1 MKPVIDKII
10 AAAIDLTPQQYGN
23 YVITHILQNG
33 PEEEKIAIIES
44 IMDNILRLSLIQL
57 GSNVVEACLK
67 TGLEPYREA
76 ILDRIVNMPVATPA
90 GSADVSM
97 ANLLEN

>member
-1 MKPVIDKII
+1 MIDKII
-10 AAAIDLTPQQYGN
+10 LSAIDLTPQQYGN

-33 PEEEKIAIIES
+33 ADEEKIAIIES
-44 IMDNILRLSLIQL
+44 IMENILRLSLIQL

-76 ILDRIVNMPVATPA
+76 ILERIVSMPVAAPP
-90 GSADVSM
+90 GSSDVSF
-97 ANLLEN
+97 AILLEN